1 MIGQKQKYCEVWA
14 IGGGKGGTGKT
25 LLTSQLAVSLSLKG
39 NRVIMVDA
47 DYGGANLHSYF
58 NSTGRAST
66 TLKGFFAEKKNLNEL
81 ISPTSISNL
90 YLIRGDQYDINAV
103 KISYAQKQKF
113 LRQIKQLDADYV
125 LLDLAAGSDA
135 DTIDT
140 FLAADKGIVVTIPDI
155 TALDN
160 LFQFIKTAYFRKMQS
175 LMNSAMQKNT
185 IKKIWTKRESHNLKN
200 VAELSEYIFKNHDPD
215 GLIKQEIQKF
225 NLYIILNKLR
235 NSNEHLQG
243 ISLKSLCRKQLGIAS
258 LYAGYVENDEKLWQ
272 NLSIIQPSKKFQ
284 VSPRIEKEI
293 IRVMENIL
301 EDRQLKVDTLQYI

>member
-1 MIGQKQKYCEVWA
+1 MAGQKQKSCEVWA

-25 LLTSQLAVSLSLKG
+25 LLTSQLAVSLAVKG
-39 NRVIMVDA
+39 KRVVMIDA

-58 NSTGRAST
+58 SVAGKAST
-66 TLKGFFAEKKNLNEL
+66 TLKGFFTDRKNLNEL
-81 ISPTSISNL
+81 MQPTSISNL
-90 YLIRGDQYDINAV
+90 FLIRGDQYAIDAN
-103 KISYAQKQKF
+103 KITYAQKKKF
-113 LRQIKQLDADYV
+113 LRQTKQLDTDYV

-140 FLAADKGIVVTIPDI
+140 FLVADKGIVVTIPDI

-160 LFQFIKTAYFRKMQS
+160 LFQFIKTAYFRKMQGLLNGS
-175 LMNSAMQKNT
+175 SKKIT
-185 IKKIWTKRESHNLKN
+185 IKKIWSDKEKHNLRN
-200 VAELSEYIFKNHDPD
+200 IADLSEHIYKNYDPE
-215 GLIKQEIQKF
+215 GLVREEMGKF

-235 NSNEHLQG
+235 NTNELLQG

-272 NLSIIQPSKKFQ
+272 NLSIIQPTKRFQ

-293 IRVMENIL
+293 IRVTENIL
-301 EDRQLKVDTLQYI
+301 TDTQMKVDSLQYI